1 MNRINGVV
9 EFGDFEVQ
17 IFFLNF
23 FNKFNIIDQEKI
35 LMLSDVSK
43 KVFDFFLEIKRVNF
57 GENIFDFFLGN
68 KEFFY
73 GQLEN
78 FQEDDF
84 VIIVSSISDLL
95 FSVQIDKMSENFS
108 ISDKNESVG
117 LLLLRFVLA
126 IVNRQKDR

>member
-35 LMLSDVSK
+35 LMLSDVGK

-57 GENIFDFFLGN
+57 RENIFDFFLGN

-95 FSVQIDKMSENFS
+95 FSV
-108 ISDKNESVG
+108 
-117 LLLLRFVLA
+117 
-126 IVNRQKDR
+126 

>member
-35 LMLSDVSK
+35 LMLSDVGK

-57 GENIFDFFLGN
+57 EENIFDFFLGN

-95 FSVQIDKMSENFS
+95 FSV
-108 ISDKNESVG
+108 
-117 LLLLRFVLA
+117 
-126 IVNRQKDR
+126 

>member
-35 LMLSDVSK
+35 LMLSDVGK

>member
-35 LMLSDVSK
+35 LMLSDVGK
-43 KVFDFFLEIKRVNF
+43 KGFDFFLEIKRVNF

-95 FSVQIDKMSENFS
+95 FSV
-108 ISDKNESVG
+108 
-117 LLLLRFVLA
+117 
-126 IVNRQKDR
+126 

>member
-35 LMLSDVSK
+35 LMLSDVDK
-43 KVFDFFLEIKRVNF
+43 KVFDFFLEIKRFNF

>member
-1 MNRINGVV
+1 MNRINSVV

-23 FNKFNIIDQEKI
+23 FNKFIIIDQEKI
-35 LMLSDVSK
+35 LMLSDVGK

>member
-35 LMLSDVSK
+35 LMLSDVGK

-68 KEFFY
+68 KEFFC
-73 GQLEN
+73 GQLKN

-95 FSVQIDKMSENFS
+95 FSV
-108 ISDKNESVG
+108 
-117 LLLLRFVLA
+117 
-126 IVNRQKDR
+126 

>member
-23 FNKFNIIDQEKI
+23 FNKFIIIDQEKI
-35 LMLSDVSK
+35 LMLSDVGK

-108 ISDKNESVG
+108 KSDKNESVG

>member
-23 FNKFNIIDQEKI
+23 FNKFIIIDQEKI
-35 LMLSDVSK
+35 LMLSDVGK

>member
-35 LMLSDVSK
+35 LMLSDVGK
-43 KVFDFFLEIKRVNF
+43 KVFDFFLDFKRVNF

-68 KEFFY
+68 KEFFC
-73 GQLEN
+73 GQLKN

-95 FSVQIDKMSENFS
+95 FSVQIDKMSENFN